1 MGKAPEGVAAGTI
14 LNSALHD
21 LGPQLL
27 SHGHLLTANPDV
39 SATVKDSL
47 RGSLHKHLG
56 SVSDPG
62 GLLGGAVAG
71 HALPV
76 PGELKGKVLLPLG
89 VQVLL
94 HDLGLFQTS
103 SSLGHTVG
111 VNFLS
116 QGDQGSLSGLANLL
130 KDLLEVVEVNGG
142 VVAHHGDGG
151 HLLQGYK
158 VGTLDLLS
166 MVEDIADWFVG
177 GSRDLKL
184 LQVSSLISESEHLAD
199 GRHVSGEGASLVG
212 ANNAGA
218 AKGLNR
224 WKAPHNGVLGSH
236 PPGSES
242 QTGGDDS
249 RKTLRD
255 GGNGESDG
263 NLEVVD
269 GSLDPGSTVGGVVE
283 VANVDCPDGNADKG
297 DHLGKLLC
305 KVIKLLLEGGL
316 DLLSGDHGLID
327 LANRGGGSSANNNT
341 PGLA

>member
-76 PGELKGKVLLPLG
+76 PGELKGEVLLPLG

-94 HDLGLFQTS
+94 DDLGLFQTS

-111 VNFLS
+111 VNLLS
-116 QGDQGSLSGLANLL
+116 QGDQGSLSGLTDLL
-130 KDLLEVVEVNGG
+130 KDLLEVVEVNGR
-142 VVAHHGDGG
+142 VVAHHRDGG
-151 HLLQGYK
+151 HLLQGDK
-158 VGTLDLLS
+158 VSTLDLLS
-166 MVEDIADWFVG
+166 MIEDISNRLVG
-177 GSRDLKL
+177 GSGDLKL
-184 LQVSSLISESEHLAD
+184 LQVTRLIGKSEHLAD
-199 GRHVSGEGASLVG
+199 GHHVGGEGASLVG
-212 ANNAGA
+212 ADDTGA

-224 WKAPHNGVLGSH
+224 WKAPHNCILGSH

-255 GGNGESDG
+255 GGDCESDS

-283 VANVDCPDGNADKG
+283 VANVDRPDGNADKG
-297 DHLGKLLC
+297 NHLGKLLC

-316 DLLSGDHGLID
+316 DLLSGDHGLVD
-327 LANRGGGSSANNNT
+327 LANCGGGSSANDNT